1 MLEHCIDCIVQRYYN
16 ADDEDEKDSIV
27 NSLTKDIFGVVKIG
41 DQIVLCREDF
51 IVRSGLQF

>member
-16 ADDEDEKDSIV
+16 AEDEKDSIV
-27 NSLTKDIFGVVKIG
+27 NSLTKDVFGVVKIG